1 MIVSWRFKLDW
12 LKKIQ
17 GKFLNAINFLKLVSI
32 SLGWQIAL
40 VSFVNLPIN
49 AQSRDLNISSDDIKD
64 SPDIPDRVIQESPT
78 LQRWL
83 KEVPDLQE
91 DIRHDPSFQS
101 RLRLGFTAFPSTDD
115 AAGINLGVEDIFIKQ
130 TGLTVSADYQSAFN
144 GDRNAYGA
152 DLHYFILPLGGYINI
167 APLVGYRYVQSND
180 FNTDGIHLGLR
191 LMLAFSRTGGGDIS
205 LSQSFISPGGS
216 KEVGITSLSVGYAVI
231 PNLRLST
238 DLEWQNSIEDHDNR
252 AGINLEFLF

>member
-1 MIVSWRFKLDW
+1 
-12 LKKIQ
+12 
-17 GKFLNAINFLKLVSI
+17 LNAIHFFKLLGI

-40 VSFVNLPIN
+40 VGVANPPVN
-49 AQSRDLNISSDDIKD
+49 AQTKALDRSIADVQKSR
-64 SPDIPDRVIQESPT
+64 DIPDRVLQESPT

-83 KEVPDLQE
+83 KEAPDLLE
-91 DIRHDPSFQS
+91 DIRHDPSFRS
-101 RLRLGFTAFPSTDD
+101 RLRLGFTTFPSTDN
-115 AAGINLGVEDIFIKQ
+115 AGGINVGVEDIFIKR

-152 DLHYFILPLGGYINI
+152 DLHYFVLPLGNYFNL

-205 LSQSFISPGGS
+205 LSQSYISPGGS
-216 KEVGITSLSVGYAVI
+216 EEVGITSFSVGYAVI
-231 PNLRLST
+231 SNLRLST
-238 DLEWQNSIEDHDNR
+238 DLEWQNSIEDRDNR